1 MILGKNAKI
10 NKANKELEGMAIYF
24 EIALQGGR
32 EIGEMEEDEEYA
44 EMFERKKKNAKSNKK

>member
-1 MILGKNAKI
+1 MTIF
-10 NKANKELEGMAIYF
+10 F

-32 EIGEMEEDEEYA
+32 KIGEMEEDEEYV